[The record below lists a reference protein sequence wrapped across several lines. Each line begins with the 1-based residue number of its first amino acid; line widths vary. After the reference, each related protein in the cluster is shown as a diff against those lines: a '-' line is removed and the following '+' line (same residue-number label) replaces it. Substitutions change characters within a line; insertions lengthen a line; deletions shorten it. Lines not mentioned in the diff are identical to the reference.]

1 MEAQLQ
7 LSPDHDSID
16 RAIAEFERDVGKH
29 IKDVQ
34 RQRFEALLAQIA
46 SLEARIIKRRKQHK
60 RTEELSKEYC
70 ELTAK
75 RIQFELAA

>member
-1 MEAQLQ
+1 MN
-7 LSPDHDSID
+7 LSPDHDGID
-16 RAIAEFERDVGKH
+16 RAIAEFERDIGRH

-46 SLEARIIKRRKQHK
+46 GLEARIIKRRAQHK
-60 RTEELSKEYC
+60 RTEELSREYC

>member
-1 MEAQLQ
+1 MQLFTQ
-7 LSPDHDSID
+7 DTDID
-16 RAIAEFERDVGKH
+16 RAIAEFERDIGKH

-46 SLEARIIKRRKQHK
+46 GIEARILKRRAQHK
-60 RTEELSKEYC
+60 RTEELSREYC

>member
-1 MEAQLQ
+1 MQ

-16 RAIAEFERDVGKH
+16 RAIIEFERDIGKH

-34 RQRFEALLAQIA
+34 RQRFEALLTQIA
-46 SLEARIIKRRKQHK
+46 GLEKRILRRRAQHK
-60 RTEELSKEYC
+60 RTEELSREYC

-75 RIQFELAA
+75 RIQFELAS

>member
-1 MEAQLQ
+1 MN
-7 LSPDHDSID
+7 LSPDHDDID
-16 RAIAEFERDVGKH
+16 QAIAEFERDIGKH

-34 RQRFEALLAQIA
+34 RQKFEALLVQIK
-46 SLEARIIKRRKQHK
+46 SLEARIIKRRAQRK
-60 RTEELSKEYC
+60 RTEELSREYC